1 MGSETTQNKSVPAT
15 EARANFFR
23 QSGWLMIANI
33 AGGALMWGL
42 HFLAKRLKDGEYG
55 TFGALLT
62 VVMVLPLMPLQ
73 MVFAQQTA
81 RALATGRERQL
92 AGMIRM
98 MWLGTF
104 VIWLFAMVFVFFQQD
119 NILRSLQ
126 IKDSVGLWITLVAC
140 LFAAWLPLFSGV
152 LQGQQNFL
160 WLGWSMMLNG
170 LGRIGIAVAAV
181 VLVGGYA
188 AGLLSG
194 VLMGLIVGSAVAI
207 WQTSSLWRL
216 PSEKFDTSS
225 LMRQVTPLLI
235 GFAAFQFL
243 FTADTMFA
251 KSYFTAEQSDAYV
264 GAGTLSRALI
274 WVVGPLAA
282 VMFPRIVQSAAK
294 LEKSNLMRTVLIG
307 TFVIAIIG
315 ASGLVVV
322 GPFVIKIIY
331 PKYSSQVIEIIPW
344 YAFTMVPLALGNVLL
359 NNLLAKG
366 SFRIVPLLVLLAL
379 GYGFALTRFHDSPIT
394 VLKTLCAFNVLLLAA
409 SAWFTWRDSITP
421 TQSSQAACS

>member
-1 MGSETTQNKSVPAT
+1 MDSEGTQNAAAPAT
-15 EARANFFR
+15 EARGNFFR

-81 RALATGRERQL
+81 KALATGRQRQL

-104 VIWLFAMVFVFFQQD
+104 LFWMVAMVVVFFQQD
-119 NILRSLQ
+119 NILRLLQ
-126 IKDSVGLWITLVAC
+126 IKYSVGLWIMLVAC
-140 LFAAWLPLFSGV
+140 LFAAWLPIFGGV

-170 LGRIGIAVAAV
+170 VGRIGLAVAAV
-181 VLVGGYA
+181 MIVGGYA
-188 AGLLSG
+188 AGLLAG
-194 VLMGLIVGSAVAI
+194 VLLGLIVGAAIAI
-207 WQTSSLWRL
+207 WQTSALWRL
-216 PSEKFDTSS
+216 PSETFDVHS
-225 LMRQVTPLLI
+225 LMRQVIPLLI
-235 GFAAFQFL
+235 GFGAFQFL
-243 FTADTMFA
+243 FTADTMFV
-251 KSYFTAEQSDAYV
+251 KSYFTGDQTDAYV

-274 WVVGPLAA
+274 WLVGPLAA
-282 VMFPRIVQSAAK
+282 VMFPRVVQSSAK
-294 LEKSNLMRTVLIG
+294 SEKSNLMRGVLIG
-307 TFVIAIIG
+307 TFVIAVVG
-315 ASGLVVV
+315 ATGLVVV

-331 PKYSSQVIEIIPW
+331 PKFAAQVIELMPW

-366 SFRIVPLLVLLAL
+366 SFRIVPLLVVLAL
-379 GYGFALTRFHDSPIT
+379 GYAFTLTRYHDSPIT
-394 VLKTLCAFNVLLLAA
+394 VLKVLCAFNVLLLMA
-409 SAWFTWRDSITP
+409 SAWFTWRDSLTP
-421 TQSSQAACS
+421 IQSSPAACS

>member
-1 MGSETTQNKSVPAT
+1 MVSEGTQNDASHAAT
-15 EARANFFR
+15 QRVAFFK

-42 HFLAKRLKDGEYG
+42 HFLAKKLEKGEYG

-62 VVMVLPLMPLQ
+62 VLMVLPLMPLQ
-73 MVFAQQTA
+73 MVLAQQTA
-81 RALATGRERQL
+81 KALATGGERRL

-104 VIWLFAMVFVFFQQD
+104 VLWLLAMVVVFFQQD
-119 NILRSLQ
+119 NILKLLQ
-126 IKDSVGLWITLVAC
+126 IKDSVGLWIMLVAC
-140 LFAAWLPLFSGV
+140 LFAAWLPIFSGV

-170 LGRIGIAVAAV
+170 VGRLSIAVLAV

-194 VLMGLIVGSAVAI
+194 VLMGLVVGSGIAI

-216 PSEKFDTSS
+216 PSEKFDSGS
-225 LMRQVTPLLI
+225 LLRQVFPLLV
-235 GFAAFQFL
+235 GFGAFQFL
-243 FTADTMFA
+243 FTADTMFV
-251 KSYFTAEQSDAYV
+251 KSYFTAAQTDAYV

-274 WVVGPLAA
+274 WLVGPLAA
-282 VMFPRIVQSAAK
+282 VMFPRIVHSAATS
-294 LEKSNLMRTVLIG
+294 EKSNLMRTVLIG
-307 TFVIAIIG
+307 TFVIALVG
-315 ASGLVVV
+315 VAGLIVV

-331 PKYSSQVIEIIPW
+331 PAYSTQVIEVLPW
-344 YAFTMVPLALGNVLL
+344 YAVTMVPLALANVLL

-366 SFRIVPLLVLLAL
+366 SFRIVPLLVVLAL
-379 GYGFALTRFHDSPIT
+379 GYAFTLTRYHDSPIT
-394 VLKTLCAFNVLLLAA
+394 VLKVLCGFNVLLLAV
-409 SAWFTWRDSITP
+409 SAWFTYRDSTVP
-421 TQSSQAACS
+421 DQRLG

>member
-1 MGSETTQNKSVPAT
+1 
-15 EARANFFR
+15 
-23 QSGWLMIANI
+23 
-33 AGGALMWGL
+33 
-42 HFLAKRLKDGEYG
+42 
-55 TFGALLT
+55 
-62 VVMVLPLMPLQ
+62 
-73 MVFAQQTA
+73 
-81 RALATGRERQL
+81 
-92 AGMIRM
+92 
-98 MWLGTF
+98 
-104 VIWLFAMVFVFFQQD
+104 
-119 NILRSLQ
+119 
-126 IKDSVGLWITLVAC
+126 
-140 LFAAWLPLFSGV
+140 
-152 LQGQQNFL
+152 
-160 WLGWSMMLNG
+160 
-170 LGRIGIAVAAV
+170 
-181 VLVGGYA
+181 
-188 AGLLSG
+188 
-194 VLMGLIVGSAVAI
+194 MGLIVGSAVAI